1 MRILITSIGG
11 TLIPYLVKFLKQ
23 DTQLPNLYI
32 VGIDKKKKIKKNK
45 YLNKFYSIKTN
56 NDQTYLKNILKICV
70 REKIELLIPWSD
82 KEAVLLSEFKKNFT
96 SKKIKVMV
104 NNFSVI
110 KKITNKFLTYEILK
124 KARVRTPNYCLV
136 KNKYQLT
143 NALNK
148 FEYPKKGVVLKPVS
162 SRGGRGV
169 KILQGKNLKLEKWIG
184 SGKREKII
192 KINDFF
198 ISESLFKYGELIV
211 MDILKSPAFDVDSF
225 CQKNTK
231 VLSIRKRINPSGI
244 PYKGNLI
251 INNKIIKKYCK
262 KISEVLNLKYLTD
275 IDLLH
280 DQNNKIVLLE
290 VNPRPSG
297 SIATAYS
304 AKIPIFSY
312 AIAKTL
318 NKNYKLPSP
327 KFNIK
332 VKL

>member
-23 DTQLPNLYI
+23 DTQLHNLYI
-32 VGIDKKKKIKKNK
+32 VGIDKKKIKKNK

-56 NDQTYLKNILKICV
+56 NDQVYLKNLLKICTN
-70 REKIELLIPWSD
+70 EKIELVIPWSD
-82 KEAVLLSEFKKNFT
+82 NEAILLSEFKKKFT
-96 SKKIKVMV
+96 KKKIKVMV

-110 KKITNKFLTYEILK
+110 KKITNKFLTYETLK
-124 KARVRTPNYCLV
+124 KAGIRTPNYYLA

-169 KILQGKNLKLEKWIG
+169 KVLQGKNLKLEKWIG

-192 KINDFF
+192 KINNFS
-198 ISESLFKYGELIV
+198 ISNRLFKYGELIV

-225 CQKNTK
+225 CQKNTN

-244 PYKGNLI
+244 PYKGNFVL
-251 INNKIIKKYCK
+251 NNKIIKKYCK
-262 KISEVLNLKYLTD
+262 KISEVLNLRYLTD
-275 IDLLH
+275 IDLLYN
-280 DQNNKIVLLE
+280 QENKIVLLE

-297 SIATAYS
+297 SIATAYP

-312 AIAKTL
+312 AIAKAL
-318 NKNYKLPSP
+318 NKNYKLPIP